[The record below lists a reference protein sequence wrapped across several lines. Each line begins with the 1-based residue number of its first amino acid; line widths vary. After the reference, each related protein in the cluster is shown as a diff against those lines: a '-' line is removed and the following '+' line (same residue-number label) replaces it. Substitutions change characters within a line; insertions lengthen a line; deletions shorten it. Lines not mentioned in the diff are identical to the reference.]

1 MSRTTIISLPRPV
14 ARIYIA
20 TAITA
25 LMLMTNIHPLA
36 QDKNRIP
43 LVKPGR
49 SVVRTQHGMVATSQ
63 PLASQVGL
71 DVLKRGGNAVDAA
84 IAMAAML
91 NVTEPMMT
99 GVGGDMFALVYWAK
113 TKELKGLNASGRAPR
128 ALSMDYFAKNNV
140 KQMPLFGMGSIT
152 VPGAFDG
159 WVTLRDKYGTMKLSE
174 LMEPAISYA
183 QNGFPVMEKTAEDW

>member
-1 MSRTTIISLPRPV
+1 NWP
-14 ARIYIA
+14 
-20 TAITA
+20 
-25 LMLMTNIHPLA
+25 A
-36 QDKNRIP
+36 QI
-43 LVKPGR
+43 KPGR
-49 SVVRTQHGMVATSQ
+49 SVVRAQHGMVATSQ

-99 GVGGDMFALVYWAK
+99 GLGGDAFALVYWAK

-128 ALSMDYFAKNNV
+128 ALSLDYFRQHNLERV
-140 KQMPLFGMGSIT
+140 PLRGMASIT

-159 WVTLRDKYGTMKLSE
+159 WVTLRDKYGTLPLAE
-174 LMEPAISYA
+174 LLAPA
-183 QNGFPVMEKTAEDW
+183 